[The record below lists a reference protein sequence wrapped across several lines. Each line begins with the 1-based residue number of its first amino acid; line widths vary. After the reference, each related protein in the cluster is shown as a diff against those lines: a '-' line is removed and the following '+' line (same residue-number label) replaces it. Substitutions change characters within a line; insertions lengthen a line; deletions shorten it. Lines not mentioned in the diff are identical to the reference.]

1 MKTIDVYL
9 NNKSDYIN
17 QFHNSRISPEL
28 SNYIKEECKSIAPRE
43 KFEINIYSNSPLSKL
58 EQQELVNMIR
68 ENYGLDV
75 RELYLISDKN
85 KIVSLLCLLFGIM
98 ILFVYVLIDIVPI
111 LSEIVLIIA
120 WVLIWEAIYNL
131 LFGEVKNKIQ
141 IKRLKKLT
149 KCKIVFKK

>member
-1 MKTIDVYL
+1 
-9 NNKSDYIN
+9 
-17 QFHNSRISPEL
+17 
-28 SNYIKEECKSIAPRE
+28 
-43 KFEINIYSNSPLSKL
+43 
-58 EQQELVNMIR
+58 MIR